1 MAIDRN
7 KDLNIDE
14 TRTVLQGLKD
24 AGVFN
29 SQEQIGKN
37 LARFQ
42 KTNSTTAVSPTDV
55 SGSSRY
61 EIPDSTKSNKTSS
74 ARQNVTAG
82 AFDFSNYVFKLGQD
96 TVNQQDINKGNSSMV
111 QGLLDKIG
119 GKQSKGDMKSD
130 IRSDVESET
139 GYNVADLT
147 MQAEEYQGQLDAEQ
161 RAFDVERR
169 RLLDN
174 PEGLGQSA
182 LQGRVAQA
190 ERYSLQKQADIA
202 ILGNFAANKLDK
214 AQTLIN
220 DRLDLEY
227 GDQKQEIDDY
237 MTMVSAVSGLSN
249 DVKTQLKESAKEEKD
264 AIQQKEDNKRELFGL
279 AQDAA
284 AAGNLSLAK
293 QFMSLSNQDIT
304 EDTIQSV
311 RQQSI
316 AAGVSSPSGTAQT
329 LSILDVER
337 YQNLYP
343 DLAGQ
348 FLPGMSASAANNIIS
363 TTSARNSD
371 IQIKSAIDQLV
382 ADNTPKAEIIQMIN
396 DENLGQSYI
405 DYANTLDY
413 TKPVQKSAKEKGKAV
428 RDFTTNIKPG
438 VRNWAFD
445 NYTNTVNSVGG
456 FFDGLFNQ

>member
-1 MAIDRN
+1 MAIDIN

-55 SGSSRY
+55 SGSPRY
-61 EIPDSTKSNKTSS
+61 EIPDSTKSNKTSNAS
-74 ARQNVTAG
+74 QNITAG
-82 AFDFSNYVFKLGQD
+82 AFDFSNYVSKLGQD

-161 RAFDVERR
+161 RAFEVEKR

-174 PEGLGQSA
+174 PSGLVGNA
-182 LQGRVAQA
+182 LQDRINIA
-190 ERYSLQKQADIA
+190 ERHSLQKQADIA

-413 TKPVQKSAKEKGKAV
+413 TQPVKKTAREKGASIKSFMQSIPGKTK
-428 RDFTTNIKPG
+428 DFITGDVFEAADTTN
-438 VRNWAFD
+438 
-445 NYTNTVNSVGG
+445 S
-456 FFDGLFNQ
+456 FFGGLFN

>member
-55 SGSSRY
+55 SGSPRY

-82 AFDFSNYVFKLGQD
+82 AFDFSNYVSKLGQD

-237 MTMVSAVSGLSN
+237 VTMISAVSGLSN
-249 DVKTQLKESAKEEKD
+249 DVKAQLKESAQEEKD
-264 AIQQKEDNKRELFGL
+264 ILQENKEMKRYAFGIAKSVAGTNPALANRIVSGIQGEASNESLSSLVSQYEAEAINSGAYIETSSDNSDYGNAELWVASTGENGGADL
-279 AQDAA
+279 SDDEIKSELLKSTNLSVSEINAIIANKGAQDAR
-284 AAGNLSLAK
+284 GKAK
-293 QFMSLSNQDIT
+293 SYL
-304 EDTIQSV
+304 EDTYDAPGFSRIFPGNQTQSQWNKAREDARLLIEDDLKIGV
-311 RQQSI
+311 LTQRQAREI
-316 AAGVSSPSGTAQT
+316 MNEVEGIK
-329 LSILDVER
+329 LSE
-337 YQNLYP
+337 
-343 DLAGQ
+343 
-348 FLPGMSASAANNIIS
+348 
-363 TTSARNSD
+363 
-371 IQIKSAIDQLV
+371 IKQ
-382 ADNTPKAEIIQMIN
+382 
-396 DENLGQSYI
+396 
-405 DYANTLDY
+405 
-413 TKPVQKSAKEKGKAV
+413 
-428 RDFTTNIKPG
+428 
-438 VRNWAFD
+438 
-445 NYTNTVNSVGG
+445 
-456 FFDGLFNQ
+456 